1 MQEHDFYLI
10 KKFFTEDNA
19 MKNCILMLS
28 LHQAAT
34 INKICKYLL
43 RDFERLRD
51 LRFNPEH
58 GKKTAKAVQK
68 CLLKNAAYP
77 T

>member
-1 MQEHDFYLI
+1 
-10 KKFFTEDNA
+10 
-19 MKNCILMLS
+19 MLS

-68 CLLKNAAYP
+68 CLSKNATYP
-77 T
+77 TW